1 MIISGKEAL
10 DLDLK
15 ESSASAG
22 ADSFFN
28 PSDIPAGGNV
38 KMVFLGGIDGIVSW
52 LQHNWWQVD
61 RYGNN
66 PGGYEVTRNVIF
78 QSLKDSWT
86 APDECD
92 PGFIMGSNGQQRYGA
107 TVLVDTG
114 SGVQEKI
121 FFFTKSIWNGLV
133 LVYRGMQ
140 ADFGDETDINEH
152 WLRIT
157 NSGDGPNRYSV
168 QFTGIP
174 YKPAKGFTPKY
185 NVRDFIKSHSFN
197 DVVIM
202 MREAGLP
209 IDEKLAERGLDE
221 HGNKL
226 EKVAE

>member
-15 ESSASAG
+15 ESTSSAG
-22 ADSFFN
+22 PETFFN

-52 LQHNWWQVD
+52 LQHNWWVVD

-66 PGGYEVTRNVIF
+66 PGGYEVTSNVIF
-78 QSLKDSWT
+78 ASLKDSWT

-92 PGFIMGSNGQQRYGA
+92 PGFIMGSEGTQRYGS
-107 TVLVDTG
+107 VILLDNG
-114 SGVQEKI
+114 GVVSEKV
-121 FFFTKSIWNGLV
+121 FFFTKSIWKGIV
-133 LVYRGMQ
+133 EVYKSIQ
-140 ADFGDETDINEH
+140 ADFGDDADINGY
-152 WLRIT
+152 WLRIS
-157 NSGDGPNRYSV
+157 NSGDGPNRYGV

-174 YKPAKGFTPKY
+174 FKDVKKYKASHEI
-185 NVRDFIKSHSFN
+185 RDFIKINTFN
-197 DVVIM
+197 EIVLK

-221 HGNKL
+221 YGNKL
-226 EKVAE
+226 EKAAE